1 MSLKV
6 AIAQINPVVGD
17 VEGNT
22 RRVLERA
29 DEARERL
36 EADLV
41 VFPELSICG
50 YPPEDLLFHGNMR
63 KSVDVALK
71 RLCDAISGITVLV
84 GYPEYDEDRIFN
96 SAALISDGNIVAN
109 YRKQLLPNYGVFDE
123 KRYFEPGDSA
133 CVVSLGNI
141 RCGITICEDIW
152 ETGPAESCKQDGAQL
167 ILVIN
172 GSPFEMDI
180 HERRERI
187 LKNRVA
193 ETGLPLLYCNMVGG
207 QDELV
212 FDGGSCVLDAGG
224 EVVARLPSFDEAL
237 RVVEFTL
244 EEGTAV
250 ARSGDCDPR
259 SESVEGVY
267 QALVLSVRDYV
278 NKHNFPGVVLGLS
291 GGVDSALTLAVA
303 VDALGSERARVVMMP
318 SRYTTLMSNEDAEA
332 MAQCLNVHY
341 DVVSI
346 EPIFES
352 VRTGL
357 ADIFAG
363 LPDDVTE
370 ENIQARARGI
380 VLMAISNKLGLML
393 LSTGNKSEM
402 AVGYATLYGDMA
414 GGFAPI
420 KDCSK
425 TLVYRLCHYRNGI
438 SRAIPERIIT
448 RPPSAE
454 LREDQKDSDS
464 LPEYDVL
471 DPILEAFIEEDRSV
485 DEIVE
490 MGYDRAVVGRILGL
504 VKRAEYKRRQAPPGV
519 RISRRAFGRDWRY
532 PITSGFDAG

>member
-1 MSLKV
+1 MSLRV
-6 AIAQINPVVGD
+6 AIAQVNPVVGD

-22 RRVLERA
+22 RRLVERA
-29 DEARERL
+29 DEARDRL
-36 EADLV
+36 DADLV

-50 YPPEDLLFHGNMR
+50 YPPEDLLFHGNMK
-63 KSVDVALK
+63 KSVDVALR
-71 RLCDAISGITVLV
+71 RLCDEVRGITVLV

-96 SAALISDGNIVAN
+96 SAALISDGNIIAV
-109 YRKQLLPNYGVFDE
+109 YRKRLLPNYGVFDE

-133 CVVSLGNI
+133 CVVSLGGI

-152 ETGPAESCKQDGAQL
+152 EPGPAETCKQAGAQL

-172 GSPFEMDI
+172 GSPFDI
-180 HERRERI
+180 DSQAKRERI

-193 ETGLPLLYCNMVGG
+193 ETGLPFLYCNMVGG

-212 FDGGSCVLDAGG
+212 FDGGSCVIDARR
-224 EVVARLPSFDEAL
+224 EFVVRLPSFDEAL
-237 RVVEFTL
+237 RVVEISL
-244 EEGTAV
+244 DKGAAV
-250 ARSGDCDPR
+250 PGSGECDPLPQNV
-259 SESVEGVY
+259 ESVY
-267 QALVLSVRDYV
+267 RALVLGVRDYV

-303 VDALGSERARVVMMP
+303 VDALGAERVRVVMMP
-318 SRYTTLMSNEDAEA
+318 SRYTTLMSNEDAQA
-332 MAQCLNVHY
+332 MADGLNIHH
-341 DVVSI
+341 DLVSI
-346 EPIFES
+346 EPIFEAVQES
-352 VRTGL
+352 L
-357 ADIFAG
+357 ESLFAG
-363 LPDDVTE
+363 LPEGVTE
-370 ENIQARARGI
+370 ENIQSRARGI
-380 VLMAISNKLGLML
+380 ILMAISNKLGLML

-425 TLVYRLCHYRNGI
+425 TLVYRLCRYRNSI
-438 SRAIPERIIT
+438 SQVIPERIIT

-454 LREDQKDSDS
+454 LRENQKDSDT

-485 DEIVE
+485 GEIVD

>member
-22 RRVLERA
+22 RRLLERA
-29 DEARERL
+29 HDARDRL
-36 EADLV
+36 GADVV

-63 KSVDVALK
+63 KSVAAALRK
-71 RLCDAISGITVLV
+71 LCDEISGITVLV

-96 SAALISDGNIVAN
+96 SAALISDGNIIAN
-109 YRKQLLPNYGVFDE
+109 YRKRLLPNYGVFDE
-123 KRYFEPGDSA
+123 KRYFEPGESA
-133 CVVSLGNI
+133 CVVSLGDI

-172 GSPFEMDI
+172 GSPYEMDI
-180 HERRERI
+180 DARRERI
-187 LKNRVA
+187 LKSRAA

-212 FDGGSCVLDAGG
+212 FDGGSCVMDAGG
-224 EVVARLPSFDEAL
+224 EIVARLPSFDEAL
-237 RVVEFTL
+237 RVVDFTL
-244 EEGTAV
+244 ENGTAV
-250 ARSGDCDPR
+250 PQPGDCDPR
-259 SESVEGVY
+259 PETVEGVY
-267 QALVLSVRDYV
+267 QALVLSVKDYV
-278 NKHNFPGVVLGLS
+278 NKHNFPGVILGLS
-291 GGVDSALTLAVA
+291 GGVDSALTLTVA
-303 VDALGSERARVVMMP
+303 VDALGPERVRVVMMP
-318 SRYTTLMSNEDAEA
+318 SRYTTSMSNEDAKA
-332 MAQCLNVHY
+332 MTRCLNIHY
-341 DVVSI
+341 DIVPI
-346 EPIFES
+346 EPIVEA
-352 VRTGL
+352 VRAGL
-357 ADIFAG
+357 ADLFAG
-363 LPDDVTE
+363 LPEDATE
-370 ENIQARARGI
+370 ENIQSRARGI
-380 VLMAISNKLGLML
+380 ILMAISNKLGLML

-425 TLVYRLCHYRNGI
+425 TLVYRLCRYRNGV
-438 SRAIPERIIT
+438 SRVIPERIIT

-485 DEIVE
+485 DEIIE
-490 MGYDRAVVGRILGL
+490 MGYDRAVVGTILGL